1 MQYCREVRGGR
12 GGDEADGGEGGGGTS
27 TVPAAAARVAWWAAA
42 RSFAFRLAA
51 PLRFRLPGAGCGAAE
66 EVGIDGEDPVPN
78 VVEGDA
84 TSNLIL
90 VLPLS
95 VVTARVAWPPLS
107 SILKKSSSKLSTSS
121 LIFSVDI

>member
-1 MQYCREVRGGR
+1 MLDLDKILTIALE
-12 GGDEADGGEGGGGTS
+12 DKGGGTCS
-27 TVPAAAARVAWWAAA
+27 GAFARGAGGLLLEPLP
-42 RSFAFRLAA
+42 SFSQLHYAF
-51 PLRFRLPGAGCGAAE
+51 PITGAGCLAAE
-66 EVGIDGEDPVPN
+66 EVNKDGEDPVRG
-78 VVEGDA
+78 VVEGDVS
-84 TSNLIL
+84 SNLIL